1 VIYNL
6 QVTIQH
12 GVFSV
17 LQTLDN
23 VKNSS
28 EHLVIDVFAVLILY
42 AVTSKR
48 KPVES
53 LLRNKIRSGCFTED
67 VLSMA
72 FKSYGQV

>member
-1 VIYNL
+1 MFV
-6 QVTIQH
+6 
-12 GVFSV
+12 
-17 LQTLDN
+17 
-23 VKNSS
+23 
-28 EHLVIDVFAVLILY
+28 VLILY

-72 FKSYGQV
+72 FKSYGQVWLIDSLSLDES